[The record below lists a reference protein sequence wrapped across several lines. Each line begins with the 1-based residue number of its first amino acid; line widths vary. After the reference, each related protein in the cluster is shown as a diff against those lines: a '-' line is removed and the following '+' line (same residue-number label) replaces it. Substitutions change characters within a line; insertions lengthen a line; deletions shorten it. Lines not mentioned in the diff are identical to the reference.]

1 MMKEQWFWPIII
13 LLSAIAAG
21 VVALTLPGTVLCV
34 VVVLWFLLLCPGL
47 MVVQYLK
54 LKEAAAIWTIAL
66 ALSLA
71 IDAIVAS
78 IALYSGEWSPL
89 DILYTLITIC
99 IVGVSG
105 QFIIEQFGPIAL
117 PGPLVRNRLRPA
129 SLLLPL
135 FLVMLIMGPGA
146 SSYSLNLHAAAVTP
160 APPRSAQHPV
170 NSTTKATPAARQ
182 PSPSPTVSALDVVIV
197 MDNVDQITT
206 YDPQGERYKA
216 AQLLVNLMPGG
227 DQMGIVGIT
236 SNTNPRRMLALQ
248 SLQTSSDKALVNN
261 TLSTNT
267 FGPVDPTPVAYFT
280 PALQMA
286 GNMLLAGA
294 TNHRKLILIF
304 TDALAFSGDQNACNI
319 SPDANHNWF
328 CTVQALEQKGI
339 SVALVGFTSPGS
351 LAALQP
357 TQQFFLAHGGKVLP
371 VVDTGDLASQ
381 LTLAYRNLLS
391 PTLAPPTASFRLD

>member
-1 MMKEQWFWPIII
+1 MMKDRWFWPIII

-21 VVALTLPGTVLCV
+21 VVAITLPGTVLCLV
-34 VVVLWFLLLCPGL
+34 VMLWFLLLCPGL
-47 MVVQYLK
+47 MVVRYLN
-54 LKEAAAIWTIAL
+54 LKEEVAVWTLAL
-66 ALSLA
+66 ALSIA

-78 IALYSGEWSPL
+78 IALYAGAWSPPS
-89 DILYTLITIC
+89 ILYTLITIC
-99 IVGVSG
+99 VIGVIG
-105 QFIIEQFGPIAL
+105 QFILAQLGPIAL
-117 PGPLVRNRLRPA
+117 PEPLVRYRLRPA

-135 FLVMLIMGPGA
+135 FLVMLIMGLGA
-146 SSYSLNLHAAAVTP
+146 SSNIVNLQAATVTP
-160 APPRSAQHPV
+160 ASPQSAQRPV
-170 NSTTKATPAARQ
+170 NSTTKATLA
-182 PSPSPTVSALDVVIV
+182 PSPPPTVPALDVVIV

-206 YDPQGERYKA
+206 YDPQNERYKA

-261 TLSTNT
+261 TLSANT
-267 FGPVDPTPVAYFT
+267 FGPVDPTPIAYFT
-280 PALQMA
+280 PALQLA

-351 LAALQP
+351 LATLQP

-381 LTLAYRNLLS
+381 LTLDYRNLLS
-391 PTLAPPTASFRLD
+391 PTLAPPTASFRPA